1 MRRRLV
7 AASLLFGLASISA
20 AQLRVTTW
28 NISNY
33 GGGRTADIQA
43 AVFGVFEGRSMNP
56 DVILGQEF
64 TSQSA
69 VNAFVNALNAA
80 SGSSGNWSA
89 APFLDGPDTDSAFF
103 FRTDR
108 ITYVATT
115 TVVEGG
121 GDPLPPRD
129 VQRYDIRLKGY
140 AGTAPK
146 LALYSV
152 HMKSGDTSGD
162 EDRRLAEALLIR
174 NNAQALDSTFSGFL
188 VGGDFNVYRSSDR
201 AFTKLTA
208 SETNNLGRFWDPIS
222 TPGSW
227 NANSGFKVVHTQD
240 PSGSG
245 GMDSRFDFI
254 LLSSNLFDGA
264 GFDYIGQIGVPYSD
278 TTWNDLNHSYRSWGN
293 DGTSFNQQLKT
304 TGNTMVGPAIAQALI
319 NAATTAGGHLPV
331 FLDLR
336 VPAEIQATPSP
347 IDFGNVVQGTTV
359 SQNVSIANGVN
370 TTLWRTGIADLNY
383 TLTASSGFTVPGGT
397 FSDSAGGGQNSHAI
411 GAPTSTLG
419 VRSGTLTI
427 ASTVGGVASVVI
439 PINANVIPEAIAP
452 AIYTLISG
460 TNISGGLPELAQSDD
475 QKVLWR
481 NDRWSVGGRFD
492 PVYKAEF
499 EATSS
504 LANPASMTFHLEAQA
519 NGLFSQDIELYDF
532 VAQGYVKLDIRATTP
547 TDSTVVVNIA
557 NPGRYVEA
565 GTLKVKARLTVTPT
579 AWSQPRVLT
588 GGVDRVVWKPR

>member
-1 MRRRLV
+1 
-7 AASLLFGLASISA
+7 
-20 AQLRVTTW
+20 
-28 NISNY
+28 
-33 GGGRTADIQA
+33 
-43 AVFGVFEGRSMNP
+43 MNP

-69 VNAFVNALNAA
+69 VNAFVNALNSA
-80 SGSSGNWSA
+80 SSSSGNWSA

-115 TVVEGG
+115 TVGDGG

-129 VQRYDIRLKGY
+129 IQRYDIRLKGY
-140 AGTAPK
+140 AGAAPK

-162 EDRRLAEALLIR
+162 EDRRLAEAVIIR
-174 NNAQALDSTFSGFL
+174 NNAQALDSTFAGFL
-188 VGGDFNVYRSSDR
+188 VGGDFNIYRSTDR
-201 AFTKLTA
+201 AFSKLTA
-208 SETNNLGRFWDPIS
+208 SEANNLGRFWDPIA

-227 NANSGFKVVHTQD
+227 NANAAFKFVHTQD

-245 GMDSRFDFI
+245 GMDSRFDLI
-254 LLSSNLFDGA
+254 LLSSNLYDGS
-264 GFDYIGQIGVPYSD
+264 GFDYIGQIGIPYSD

-293 DGTSFNQQLKT
+293 DGTSFDQSLRT

-336 VPAEIQATPSP
+336 VPAEIQAGPTSL
-347 IDFGNVVQGTTV
+347 DFGNVVQGTTTTL
-359 SQNVSIANGVN
+359 NVSVANGVN

-383 TLTASSGFTVPGGT
+383 TLTATSGFTAPGGS
-397 FSDSAGGGQNSHAI
+397 FVDAAGGGQNSHAI

-419 VRSGTLTI
+419 IRNGSLTI
-427 ASTVGGVASVVI
+427 ASTVAGVASVVI
-439 PINANVIPEAIAP
+439 PITANVIPEAIAP
-452 AIYTLISG
+452 AIYTLLAG
-460 TNISGGLPELAQSDD
+460 QNVSGGLSELAQSDD
-475 QKVLWR
+475 QKVTWR

-492 PVYKAEF
+492 SVYKAEF

-504 LANPASMTFHLEAQA
+504 LATPASMTFHLESQA
-519 NGLFSQDIELYDF
+519 SGFFSQDIELYDF
-532 VAQGYVKLDIRATTP
+532 VAQAYVKLDTRPTTSA
-547 TDSTVVVNIA
+547 DSTVVLNVA

-565 GTLKVKARLTVTPT
+565 GTLKMRARFTVTPS

-588 GGVDRVVWKPR
+588 GSVDRVIWKPR